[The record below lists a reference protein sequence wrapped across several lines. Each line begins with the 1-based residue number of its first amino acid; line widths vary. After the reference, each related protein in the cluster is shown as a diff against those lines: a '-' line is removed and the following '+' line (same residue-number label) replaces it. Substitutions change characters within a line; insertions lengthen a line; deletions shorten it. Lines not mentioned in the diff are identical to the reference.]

1 MANVLTDNSC
11 RIAFH
16 KAQLAAR
23 RSLDAARRLERQVLL
38 QSYAQPPPPSSSSNN
53 NNDTPSRS
61 AGATSPAP
69 SLRLRRHQRGPPK
82 TNHNDDPVVAASS
95 DLTGSL
101 HRARQLVQDELA
113 RSMTLHEALGA
124 STSQLRQLGSTY
136 GRMEDLLTSSR
147 DLLGV
152 LLKSTKSDTWYLETT
167 FYMLAATLAW
177 LVFRRWLYGP
187 AWWLVWLPLRLVFR
201 TGSTAVGI
209 VGGGG
214 GSGATMEVVDGRSG
228 KTVAVDMGS
237 DQGTV
242 VPTAQVGG
250 EDQKVVQ
257 GGDADSMVEMVGR
270 IIDNLPPEGEQQ
282 EEVVVDYPAMPD
294 EAPIAQEAQPLRDEL

>member
-1 MANVLTDNSC
+1 M
-11 RIAFH
+11 
-16 KAQLAAR
+16 
-23 RSLDAARRLERQVLL
+23 
-38 QSYAQPPPPSSSSNN
+38 
-53 NNDTPSRS
+53 
-61 AGATSPAP
+61 
-69 SLRLRRHQRGPPK
+69 
-82 TNHNDDPVVAASS
+82 VAASS

-113 RSMTLHEALGA
+113 RSMTLHEALGT

-209 VGGGG
+209 VGGTGG
-214 GSGATMEVVDGRSG
+214 GSGATMEVVDWRSG

-237 DQGTV
+237 DQGAV

-282 EEVVVDYPAMPD
+282 EVVVDYPAVSD
-294 EAPIAQEAQPLRDEL
+294 EAPVVQEAQPLRDEL